1 MEKHFQNKVKR
12 IETSV
17 RNAHPDYSILKD
29 LRNSRCLSNG
39 KYEGNEQKTCRSLIS
54 PSESDRIKLR

>member
-12 IETSV
+12 IETS
-17 RNAHPDYSILKD
+17 RWNAHPDYSFLKN
-29 LRNSRCLSNG
+29 LRNLRRLSNG
-39 KYEGNEQKTCRSLIS
+39 KYERSEQKTCRSLIS